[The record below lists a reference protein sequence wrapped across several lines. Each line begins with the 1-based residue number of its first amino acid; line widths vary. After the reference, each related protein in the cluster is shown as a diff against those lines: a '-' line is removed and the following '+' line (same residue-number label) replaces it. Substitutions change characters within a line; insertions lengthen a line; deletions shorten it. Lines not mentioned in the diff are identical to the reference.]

1 MTVAGLSLRSG
12 TDDSTTIDVRSLEG
26 MMGERFVVWVEFGV
40 ETSPASKGAPLPAQA
55 SSDLAYAAT
64 VARDEGIPLVV
75 VVSSTGAAIAAGLDP
90 LEGWGRVAKALT
102 DCSGEVPTILVVD
115 GPAVAGPALLLGLAD
130 LVVMTAASYA
140 FVNGPVMVSEFTGV
154 EISTVELG
162 GPVHLAR
169 HTGVPSLVVED
180 REAAVATVS
189 ELLAYLPSSADL
201 EPDRWGCTDPVDRR
215 CPEIGA
221 LDPTDCDR

>member
-1 MTVAGLSLRSG
+1 MSCPR
-12 TDDSTTIDVRSLEG
+12 
-26 MMGERFVVWVEFGV
+26 
-40 ETSPASKGAPLPAQA
+40 PA
-55 SSDLAYAAT
+55 
-64 VARDEGIPLVV
+64 
-75 VVSSTGAAIAAGLDP
+75 AAIAAGLDP

-115 GPAVAGPALLLGLAD
+115 GPAVAGPAGLLGLAD

-169 HTGVPSLVVED
+169 HTGVHCLVVED
-180 REAAVATVS
+180 REAAVATV
-189 ELLAYLPSSADL
+189 ERTARLLAVECRPRTGSLGGVQIPSTDAARRSA
-201 EPDRWGCTDPVDRR
+201 R
-215 CPEIGA
+215 
-221 LDPTDCDR
+221 